1 MPRIDAACIAQ
12 LLAQHGAS
20 LVLFARQWCHDPDDA
35 LQEAL
40 LDLAQL
46 LDAPDDCVAWLY
58 IAVKRRAMNLSR
70 GETRRHSRQQRASAT
85 KSESWFDNQNFHDDE
100 QLLLQNSLSKLPALE
115 RQIVVARIWGELTFQ
130 QIATLV
136 DTSPSSVHR
145 FYLSALQHLREQLTS
160 LPSSR
165 YSEEGL

>member
-40 LDLAQL
+40 MDLAQL
-46 LDAPDDCVAWLY
+46 SHAPDDCVAWLY
-58 IAVKRRAMNLSR
+58 IAVKRRAMNMLR
-70 GETRRHSRQQRASAT
+70 GETRRHSHHQRAYAT
-85 KSESWFDNQNFHDDE
+85 KSDSWFDNQHFHDDE
-100 QLLLQNSLSKLPALE
+100 QQLLQNSLSKLPALE

-130 QIATLV
+130 QIAMLV
-136 DTSPSSVHR
+136 DCPPSSVHR
-145 FYLSALQHLREQLTS
+145 CYLSALQHLREQLIS
-160 LPSSR
+160 LPTSR